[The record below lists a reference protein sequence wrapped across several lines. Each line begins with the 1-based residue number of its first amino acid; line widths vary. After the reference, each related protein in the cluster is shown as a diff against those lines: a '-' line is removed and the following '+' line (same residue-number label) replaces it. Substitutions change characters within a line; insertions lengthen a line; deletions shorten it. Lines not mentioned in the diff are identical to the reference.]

1 MPDSDPSA
9 HALDVSGAR
18 LYYERRGTGPL
29 LLMIGSPMDST
40 GFAGLASA
48 LADDYTVVTYDP
60 RCIGN
65 SSREDTSQDV
75 TPGQQ
80 ADDVHRLLS
89 ALDGGPASVFGSSGG
104 ATVGLAL
111 VTAHPGQVHT
121 LVAHE
126 PPVVELL
133 PDSAQVRAQFED
145 IYGTYLADGA
155 EKAMQK
161 FFAHAGLGGAPG
173 PEADAPRW
181 EPSPEQM
188 ARMRATNEAFL
199 AHLLRPTAYYQPDIE
214 ALKASP
220 TRIVVARGATST
232 GQLPNRTAV
241 ALADRLGTT
250 VIDFPGDHVGFV
262 VFPEQFGRVLHQ
274 VLAETPSR

>member
-9 HALDVSGAR
+9 HALDVPGAR

-48 LADDYTVVTYDP
+48 LAGDYTVVTYDP
-60 RCIGN
+60 RCIGD

-89 ALDGGPASVFGSSGG
+89 ALGGGPAAVFGSSGG

-111 VTAHPGQVHT
+111 VTAHPGQVRT

-145 IYGTYLADGA
+145 IYDTYRADGA
-155 EKAMQK
+155 DKAMQK
-161 FFAHAGLGGAPG
+161 F
-173 PEADAPRW
+173 
-181 EPSPEQM
+181 
-188 ARMRATNEAFL
+188 L
-199 AHLLRPTAYYQPDIE
+199 AHTGLAGARARKRTHRGGNPLRSRWPGCAPPTKPSSTTCSARPRTTG
-214 ALKASP
+214 P
-220 TRIVVARGATST
+220 T
-232 GQLPNRTAV
+232 
-241 ALADRLGTT
+241 
-250 VIDFPGDHVGFV
+250 
-262 VFPEQFGRVLHQ
+262 
-274 VLAETPSR
+274 SRR

>member
-9 HALDVSGAR
+9 HALDVPGAR

-29 LLMIGSPMDST
+29 LLMIGSPMDSP

-48 LADDYTVVTYDP
+48 LAGDYTVVTYDP
-60 RCIGN
+60 RGIGN

-89 ALDGGPASVFGSSGG
+89 ALGGGPAAVIGSSGG

-133 PDSAQVRAQFED
+133 PDSAQIRAEFED

-155 EKAMQK
+155 EKAMRK
-161 FFAHAGLGGAPG
+161 FFAAAGLGGAPE

-181 EPSPEQM
+181 GTLPGAGGPDAGHQRSVPRAFAPPDHVLP
-188 ARMRATNEAFL
+188 AR
-199 AHLLRPTAYYQPDIE
+199 H
-214 ALKASP
+214 
-220 TRIVVARGATST
+220 RGAES
-232 GQLPNRTAV
+232 V
-241 ALADRLGTT
+241 ADADRGRPRGHVHGDAPEPHGRGTRR
-250 VIDFPGDHVGFV
+250 PARHHRCRL
-262 VFPEQFGRVLHQ
+262 PR
-274 VLAETPSR
+274 

>member
-1 MPDSDPSA
+1 
-9 HALDVSGAR
+9 
-18 LYYERRGTGPL
+18 
-29 LLMIGSPMDST
+29 
-40 GFAGLASA
+40 
-48 LADDYTVVTYDP
+48 VTYDP

-89 ALDGGPASVFGSSGG
+89 ALGGGPASVFGSSGG

-111 VTAHPGQVHT
+111 VTAHPGQIHT

-126 PPVVELL
+126 PPVVDLL

-145 IYGTYLADGA
+145 IYATYRADGA
-155 EKAMQK
+155 DKGMLK
-161 FFAHAGLGGAPG
+161 FFVHAGLSGALG
-173 PEADAPRW
+173 PEADVPRW

-199 AHLLRPTAYYQPDIE
+199 AHLLRPTTYYRPDIE
-214 ALKASP
+214 ALRASP
-220 TRIVVARGATST
+220 TRIVVAAGATSK

-241 ALADRLGTT
+241 ALADRLGTS
-250 VIDFPGDHVGFV
+250 VVEFPGDHVGFV
-262 VFPEQFGRVLHQ
+262 VYPEECGRVLHQ
-274 VLAETPSR
+274 VLSETPS

>member
-9 HALDVSGAR
+9 HALDVPGAR

-48 LADDYTVVTYDP
+48 LAGEYTVVTYDP

-89 ALDGGPASVFGSSGG
+89 ALGGGPASVFGSSGG

-111 VTAHPGQVHT
+111 VTAHPGQVRT

-133 PDSAQVRAQFED
+133 PDRAQVRAQFED
-145 IYGTYLADGA
+145 IYATYRADGA
-155 EKAMQK
+155 DQAMQE
-161 FFAHAGLGGAPG
+161 FLAHAGLTGALE

-181 EPSPEQM
+181 EPSPEQL

-199 AHLLRPTAYYQPDIE
+199 AHLLRPTTYYRPDIE
-214 ALKASP
+214 ALRAAP
-220 TRIVVARGATST
+220 ARIVVAAGATSK

-241 ALADRLGTT
+241 ALADRLGTS
-250 VIDFPGDHVGFV
+250 VVEFPGDHVGFV
-262 VFPEQFGRVLHQ
+262 VYPEECGRVLRQ
-274 VLAETPSR
+274 VLSETPS